1 MNNYKSFKELKEE
14 LGDRFEEYLYKSN
27 IELLSL
33 KDKATNYY
41 LKTLSKNKS
50 MPEEAIKMYNYLEGN
65 IK

>member
-1 MNNYKSFKELKEE
+1 MNKYKSFEELKQE
-14 LGDRFEEYLYKSN
+14 LGDKFEEYLYKSS

-50 MPEEAIKMYNYLEGN
+50 MPEEATKMYNYLEGN